1 MYDYVVLDKSNKDKR
16 DKTATCQA
24 LPTTPTCSHLCP
36 HWLADKRSP
45 DYVAWRW
52 LVDNRSPD
60 YLPRRWLA
68 DKGLSCSMLIGWL
81 DGSSLSRCWLVL
93 RMVTWPRSEPI
104 RTHYEESKCDNTR
117 NEKIAVYFLFC
128 HVLFA
133 SSLTNA
139 VAVAVTYWNSNGST
153 VLPWVMLDA
162 RASECFRNGLHR
174 SVLIF
179 IDTFMSMRYAG

>member
-1 MYDYVVLDKSNKDKR
+1 MQS
-16 DKTATCQA
+16 
-24 LPTTPTCSHLCP
+24 SHLRWLVDKISP
-36 HWLADKRSP
+36 DFYARRWLADKKSRDHLALRWLADKRSP
-45 DYVAWRW
+45 H
-52 LVDNRSPD
+52 
-60 YLPRRWLA
+60 YLTRRWLA
-68 DKGLSCSMLIGWL
+68 DLMVLAILLDADWL
-81 DGSSLSRCWLVL
+81 AERLWTLSRCWLVL